1 MIVDGA
7 MFKYF
12 GFFLYVISVLPLDLV
27 TCPVKLDHTGL
38 LIEINFEIHH
48 PLQNDNFIVF
58 HG

>member
-48 PLQNDNFIVF
+48 PL
-58 HG
+58 